1 VPLLFYLI
9 LLNFRLGH
17 IEDALKH
24 LSLAAPQPDLLEL
37 HKLQTV
43 EKHLGRCL
51 DARKAGDWKSALRE
65 SDAAIAAGADSSALV
80 RFYPSINFKW
90 YLSISWLKGIPLI

>member
-1 VPLLFYLI
+1 VILELFTHATFVFNRI

-80 RFYPSINFKW
+80 RFYPSPN
-90 YLSISWLKGIPLI
+90 SIW

>member
-1 VPLLFYLI
+1 MPLFFNRI
-9 LLNFRLGH
+9 LLNYRLGH

-80 RFYPSINFKW
+80 RCYPLSNSIW
-90 YLSISWLKGIPLI
+90 